1 MGKMEMRMVKACNDM
16 INSNL
21 YKEIMDKKSYAPPVS
36 EELFVSTEGII
47 CASSETEIVDEI
59 YGEW

>member
-1 MGKMEMRMVKACNDM
+1 MVKACNDM

-21 YKEIMDKKSYAPPVS
+21 YKEIMDKKSYAPPMS

>member
-1 MGKMEMRMVKACNDM
+1 MGTMEVRMVKACNDM

-21 YKEIMDKKSYAPPVS
+21 YRDIMEKKSYAPPMS

-47 CASSETEIVDEI
+47 CASSETERVDEI